1 MAKGKACN
9 GNVQSEEPLICER
22 TDMHELSGGSDSE
35 LGVWDGRCHE
45 NRCLSPSDGVRRC
58 HADGGM

>member
-22 TDMHELSGGSDSE
+22 TDMHELSGGSDTGKGSHR
-35 LGVWDGRCHE
+35 LWLVVPIQSLVCGMGVATKTG
-45 NRCLSPSDGVRRC
+45 
-58 HADGGM
+58 A